1 MIPDNCRL
9 NMRTKIIACLK
20 LTNIYSLY
28 KQTSDQPHVLY
39 CKLFCCKNVQA
50 NYYSILKSNA
60 NVIFTLHQIKFNKSN
75 RIGIEYEPG
84 D

>member
-39 CKLFCCKNVQA
+39 CKLFYCKNVQA
-50 NYYSILKSNA
+50 NYYSILKGRVQCQRYIYVTSNK
-60 NVIFTLHQIKFNKSN
+60 I
-75 RIGIEYEPG
+75 
-84 D
+84 